1 MNMEMELRKNKEEF
15 NKIVD
20 QINQAESDLN
30 QKKREMIAS
39 KLYQIEARKRER
51 NMKEK

>member
-15 NKIVD
+15 NKIVE

-30 QKKREMIAS
+30 QKKR
-39 KLYQIEARKRER
+39 
-51 NMKEK
+51 